1 MLQAADCEIR
11 RVNNVVVFPL
21 ACHVIGHLVLVAI
34 WDGSADFR
42 ITCIVKAGVFFPDT
56 SLNVADG
63 VFLGLWLLAAG
74 PKVWLVEPFKL
85 DPHAIEANWVVELLW
100 DGYSCALGI

>member
-1 MLQAADCEIR
+1 M
-11 RVNNVVVFPL
+11 VVLPL
-21 ACHVIGHLVLVAI
+21 ACHVIAHLVLVAI

-42 ITCIVKAGVFFPDT
+42 ITFIVEAGVIFPDT

-74 PKVWLVEPFKL
+74 PKVWLVEPCKL
-85 DPHAIEANWVVELLW
+85 NPHAIEANWVVELNW
-100 DGYSCALGI
+100 DGYVAALGI